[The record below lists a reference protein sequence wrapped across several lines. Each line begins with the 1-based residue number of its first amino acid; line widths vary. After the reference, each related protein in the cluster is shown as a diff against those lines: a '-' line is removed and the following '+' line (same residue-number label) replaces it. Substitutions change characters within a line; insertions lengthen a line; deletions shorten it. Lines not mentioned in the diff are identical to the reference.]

1 MVGSSADVSVQRRNT
16 ILARLLV
23 SSKGL
28 AALSAM
34 SSRMPDRRSIGR
46 ELEIIALFISAAYAS
61 AIVMEVII
69 LLVEEYARHA
79 CVLAVMS

>member
-1 MVGSSADVSVQRRNT
+1 
-16 ILARLLV
+16 
-23 SSKGL
+23 
-28 AALSAM
+28 M

-46 ELEIIALFISAAYAS
+46 ELEIIALFISAACAS

-69 LLVEEYARHA
+69 LLVEEYARHV